1 MSLLLMR
8 LPTKLDCRYILKSW
22 KRITANIIVTVNTL
36 MELKMIFYRWY
47 IIFTDG
53 YTSEIKWV
61 KNF

>member
-8 LPTKLDCRYILKSW
+8 LPTKLDCRYTLKSW
-22 KRITANIIVTVNTL
+22 KRITANIIATVNTL

-47 IIFTDG
+47 IIFTNG

>member
-8 LPTKLDCRYILKSW
+8 LPTELDCRYILKSW
-22 KRITANIIVTVNTL
+22 KRITANIIATVNTL

-53 YTSEIKWV
+53 YTSGIKLV
-61 KNF
+61 KIL